1 MKDSKFMR
9 GQIWWMEGYEV
20 HKEGAK
26 RRPALIVSNDII
38 NSNMMNENI
47 TIVPLTSNTERAN
60 MRTNVAINRYN
71 RATSVAKC
79 GELVTIYKNQLV
91 SYESTVGEEVM
102 EKVEEAIRFT
112 LGMEETVQT
121 NNEVL
126 TSFAKEIQES
136 KPSAELKTPVIVSL
150 DKLKEEKIDDPYLNT
165 LTTESR
171 EYIELMQT
179 EVKRNGKR
187 IVWDAETEYLFMKIY
202 TECGIE
208 EASKKFDM
216 TFKSAITRAYLLRK
230 KYPEFEKLKVGKA
243 ATNYAK

>member
-26 RRPALIVSNDII
+26 RRPALIVSNNVI

-47 TIVPLTSNTERAN
+47 TIVPLTTNTERAN
-60 MRTNVAINRYN
+60 MRTNMVINRYN
-71 RATSVAKC
+71 GVTSIAKC

-91 SYESTVGEEVM
+91 SYESTVDEEVM
-102 EKVEEAIRFT
+102 EKVEEAIRFA
-112 LGMEETVQT
+112 LGMEETMQT

-136 KPSAELKTPVIVSL
+136 KPSAELKAPVIVSL
-150 DKLKEEKIDDPYLNT
+150 DKLKEEKNDDPYLNT

-230 KYPEFEKLKVGKA
+230 KYPEFEKLKVGKTA
-243 ATNYAK
+243 VNYAK

>member
-26 RRPALIVSNDII
+26 RRPALIVSNNVI

-47 TIVPLTSNTERAN
+47 TIVPLTTNTERAN
-60 MRTNVAINRYN
+60 MRTNMVINRYN
-71 RATSVAKC
+71 GVTSIAKC

-91 SYESTVGEEVM
+91 SYESTVDEEVM
-102 EKVEEAIRFT
+102 EKVEEAIRFA
-112 LGMEETVQT
+112 LGMEETMQT

-150 DKLKEEKIDDPYLNT
+150 DKLKEEKFDDPYLSS
-165 LTTESR
+165 LTTESKK
-171 EYIELMQT
+171 YIELMET

-187 IVWDAETEYLFMKIY
+187 ILWDAETEYLFMRIY

-243 ATNYAK
+243 AANYAK